1 MKEIKQKS
9 GDDLIKFLNE
19 KREVVRAF
27 RFDIAGSA
35 KKNVKSS
42 ALARKEVARALTEE
56 NLRKTA
62 VGANS
67 VTA

>member
-1 MKEIKQKS
+1 MKEIKKKS
-9 GDDLIKFLNE
+9 AEDLVKFLTE

-35 KKNVKSS
+35 KKNVKS
-42 ALARKEVARALTEE
+42 AMTARKEIARALTEE
-56 NLRKTA
+56 NMRQREAKE
-62 VGANS
+62 